1 MKNKGILLC
10 LGLLLF
16 GCNNSNVTSSSNSS
30 NETIVYSISGPTEMG
45 VGDVVLYT
53 INYEGSISW
62 SSSDSLVIDINSKGE
77 AVSYKEGSA
86 LISASDSNNTVLASL
101 DVTVVNKLSYPKN
114 ELDISS
120 LFNNAIELEKETS
133 KSKLLIT
140 SSSINQTYTQ
150 EATMYEDFYINVTKD
165 EYTNYSGYHN
175 EESVDFV
182 GIKGDYF
189 YDISDSNTSP
199 YGIKREIVSS
209 NPTDYEILQSEA
221 LKRAQSPRFVY
232 YFYSKLVD
240 LWGARTLD
248 LNIECSDT
256 EDGFKVNLSNTYLFV
271 WANGVDN
278 DSRYYEA
285 ELFFNNNGNFL
296 NGTYKA
302 TTYEDSQYD
311 VENKNWIDNP
321 KVKNIET
328 YTYEATLGAKA
339 PNSEAK
345 ILPEE
350 YFVTSV
356 TSACYEPENPL
367 EVGSRIISD
376 YIVLK
381 EYEGPKALDTKN
393 VLIKGIKNDG
403 SEVVIMED
411 TLNGGYEIVNK
422 GKAYLICQMMYS
434 SEITFLVE
442 IIVE

>member
-10 LGLLLF
+10 VGLLLC
-16 GCNNSNVTSSSNSS
+16 GCNNTNVSNSNTT
-30 NETIVYSISGPTEMG
+30 NEVGQYSINGPTEMG

-53 INYEGSISW
+53 INYSGNVNW
-62 SSSDSLVIDINSKGE
+62 SSSDSLVIEINSKGE

-271 WANGVDN
+271 WANGIDN

-285 ELFFNNNGNFL
+285 ELFFNKKGNFL
-296 NGTYKA
+296 NGFYKA

-311 VENKNWIDNP
+311 IENNKWKDNP
-321 KVKNIET
+321 KINNVET
-328 YTYEATLGAKA
+328 YTYEAELGDKKN
-339 PNSEAK
+339 NSDATM
-345 ILPEE
+345 LPEE

-356 TSACYEPENPL
+356 TLANYEPKNTL

-381 EYEGPKALDTKN
+381 EYKGPKALDTKN
-393 VLIKGIKNDG
+393 ILIKGIKNDG

-411 TLNGGYEIVNK
+411 TLNGGYEVVNK
-422 GKAYLICQMMYS
+422 GRAYLICQMMYS

-442 IIVE
+442 IVVE

>member
-10 LGLLLF
+10 LGLLLC
-16 GCNNSNVTSSSNSS
+16 GCNNSEVSSSFSS
-30 NETIVYSISGPTEMG
+30 SSEIISYSISGPTEMS

-53 INYEGSISW
+53 INYDKNVIW

-77 AVSYKEGSA
+77 AVSYKEGTV
-86 LISASDSNNTVLASL
+86 LISASDSNNNVLASL
-101 DVTVVNKLSYPKN
+101 NVSVINKLSHPKN

-120 LFNNAIELEKETS
+120 LFNNAIELEKEAS
-133 KSKLLIT
+133 ESKLLIT
-140 SSSINQTYTQ
+140 SSSIQQIYTQ

-175 EESVDFV
+175 DESIDFV

-189 YDISDSNTSP
+189 YDISDSNASP
-199 YGIKREIVSS
+199 YGIKRKIVSI

-221 LKRAQSPRFVY
+221 NKRAESPRFVY

-285 ELFFNNNGNFL
+285 ELYFNNNGNFL
-296 NGTYKA
+296 SGTFKA

-311 VENKNWIDNP
+311 VENNCWKDNP

-328 YTYEATLGAKA
+328 YSYEATLGAKK

-345 ILPEE
+345 MIPEE

-356 TSACYEPENPL
+356 TLASYEPENPL
-367 EVGSRIISD
+367 EVGSRIIGD

-393 VLIKGIKNDG
+393 ILIKGIKNDG

-411 TLNGGYEIVNK
+411 TLNGGYEVVNK
-422 GKAYLICQMMYS
+422 GRAYLICQMMYS

-442 IIVE
+442 IVVE